1 MKILYLNSLIW
12 SDIYMKV
19 ALCQLNIVW
28 ENKEENKNKI
38 QFFIE
43 KCKKYSCDFVIFP
56 EMTLTGFSMNIPK
69 IKEKD
74 SNNCPTIKWFCDLS
88 KKFNMNLAFGC
99 VQEYKNKAKNN
110 LLIVSKH
117 GEVLSSYS
125 KIHPFSFGEESIF
138 YVGGN
143 DFVVTSIDNFI
154 FGSTIC
160 YDLRF
165 PEVFQILSK
174 KSHAIIVIAN
184 WPKSRRGHWLSLLK
198 ARAIENQCYILGVNR
213 VGFGNDLYYSGDSSI
228 ISPDGTIIK
237 TLFNKEGLVIGDL
250 NLNLVTDLRKTFKV
264 KNDRKEDLYIL
275 GYKGV

>member
-1 MKILYLNSLIW
+1 
-12 SDIYMKV
+12 MKV

-28 ENKEENKNKI
+28 ENKNANKNKV

-43 KCKKYSCDFVIFP
+43 KCKKYNCDFAIFP
-56 EMTLTGFSMNIPK
+56 EMTLTGFSMNTLE
-69 IKEKD
+69 IKEKN
-74 SNNCPTIKWFCDLS
+74 SNDCDTIKWFCKLS
-88 KKFNMNLAFGC
+88 QKFHINIAFGC

-110 LLIVSKH
+110 LLIVSKS
-117 GEVLSSYS
+117 GDVLSSYS
-125 KIHPFSFGEESIF
+125 KIHPFSFGEESNF
-138 YVGGN
+138 YVGGD
-143 DFVVTSIDNFI
+143 DFVITPINNFI

-165 PEVFQILSK
+165 PELFQILSK

-184 WPKSRRGHWLSLLK
+184 WPQSRREHWISLLK
-198 ARAIENQCYILGVNR
+198 SRAIENQCYILGVNR
-213 VGFGNDLYYSGDSSI
+213 VGLGNDLYYSGDSSI

-237 TLFNKEGLVIGDL
+237 TLFNKEGLIIGDL
-250 NLNLVTDLRKTFKV
+250 DLDLVTNLRETFNV